1 MKINMIIY
9 LKHYQKLILMHK
21 IILALIIIFVI
32 SSCKKNKPMKF
43 DETLLPPKAEVISYQ
58 LKKHGDI
65 RIDDYYWMKE
75 RLNPEVIDYL
85 ERENDYYDKM
95 TENSSSFK
103 KDLFN
108 EMKGRIKQDDESVPY
123 FYNGYWYITRFEN
136 NKQYPIYTRR
146 KDSLA
151 ANEEILFDCNKM
163 AKGFDFFRLVGLNVS
178 PDNNKIS
185 YGIDTESRR
194 KYTLFVKDLTTDK
207 VLNTKIENTTGGTA
221 WAGDSTH
228 LFYVKKNPKTLR
240 SEKVYRHN
248 IYKSDSVD
256 PLIFDEKDETFSVYV
271 RESKSREYIFIS
283 SYSSLTTETQFL
295 KANEPLLDFK
305 IIQKRTQ
312 NLEYSVE
319 HFEDHFYILNNKD
332 NALNYKISKAPVK
345 NPSTDHWIDLL
356 EHRDEVL
363 IEDFEIFKDHW
374 VVTERQNGLT
384 KFKIKRWDG
393 SEDYFLP
400 ISGETYTM
408 YGSYNPG
415 FETDKFRFVFTSL
428 STPSTV
434 FEYNMT
440 SKTKELLKQNKVIDN
455 NFEIDN
461 YKEKRLW
468 VKSRDNIKIPVSLVF
483 RKNLEINS
491 KTPLLLYA
499 YGSYGST
506 IDPSFSSARLSLL
519 DRGFIF
525 AIAHVRGGEYLG
537 RKWYDE
543 GKMLN
548 KKNTFNDFIDV
559 SKFLINEGYT
569 SSEHL
574 HALGG
579 SAGGLLM
586 GVILNDS
593 PELYKS
599 VTAAVPFVDVI
610 TTMLD
615 ESIPLTTGEYDE
627 WGNPNKKEF
636 YDYILS
642 YSPYDNIKEQDYP
655 NILVTAGYHDSQ
667 VQYWEPAKWV
677 AKMRK
682 MKKDNNLLFLV
693 TNMDAGHSGAS
704 GRFDNLK
711 ETAKEYAFILQLEG
725 KTN

>member
-1 MKINMIIY
+1 MY
-9 LKHYQKLILMHK
+9 K
-21 IILALIIIFVI
+21 IILASIIILLI
-32 SSCKKNKPMKF
+32 SSCKKTKAMKF
-43 DETLLPPKAEVISYQ
+43 DETLLPPKAEIIPYQ
-58 LKKHGDI
+58 LKKHGNI
-65 RIDDYYWMKE
+65 RIDDYYWMRE

-85 ERENDYYDKM
+85 ERENDYYNKM
-95 TENSSSFK
+95 TENTSSFK
-103 KDLFN
+103 KDLFD

-123 FYNGYWYITRFEN
+123 FYNGYWYITRFEKK
-136 NKQYPIYTRR
+136 KQYPIYTRR
-146 KDSLA
+146 KDSLTSK
-151 ANEEILFDCNKM
+151 EEILFDCNEM

-207 VLNTKIENTTGGTA
+207 VLNTKIENTTGATA

-228 LFYVKKNPKTLR
+228 FFYVKKNLKTLR

-271 RESKSREYIFIS
+271 RESKSGEYIFIS

-305 IIQKRTQ
+305 IIQKRIQ

-319 HFEDHFYILNNKD
+319 QFEDHFYILNNKD
-332 NALNYKISKAPVK
+332 NALNYKISMAPIE
-345 NPSTDHWIDLL
+345 NPSTDYWIDIL

-363 IEDFEIFKDHW
+363 IEDFEIFEEHW
-374 VVTERQNGLT
+374 VITERENGLT

-393 SEDYFLP
+393 SEDFFLP
-400 ISGETYTM
+400 ISGETFTM
-408 YGSYNPG
+408 YGGYNPG
-415 FETDKFRFVFTSL
+415 FDTDKFRFVFSSL

-440 SKTKELLKQNKVIDN
+440 SKTKELLKQNKVIDTH
-455 NFEIDN
+455 FKIDN
-461 YKEKRLW
+461 YEEKRLW
-468 VKSRDNIKIPVSLVF
+468 VKSRDNVNIPVSLVF
-483 RKNLEINS
+483 RKDLEINS

-506 IDPSFSSARLSLL
+506 IDPSFSSTRLSLL

-543 GKMLN
+543 GKMLK

-593 PELYKS
+593 PQLYKS

-627 WGNPNKKEF
+627 WGNPSEKEY
-636 YDYILS
+636 YDYMLS
-642 YSPYDNIKEQDYP
+642 YSPYDNIKSQDYP

-677 AKMRK
+677 AKMRT
-682 MKKDNNLLFLV
+682 KKTDKNLLFLV